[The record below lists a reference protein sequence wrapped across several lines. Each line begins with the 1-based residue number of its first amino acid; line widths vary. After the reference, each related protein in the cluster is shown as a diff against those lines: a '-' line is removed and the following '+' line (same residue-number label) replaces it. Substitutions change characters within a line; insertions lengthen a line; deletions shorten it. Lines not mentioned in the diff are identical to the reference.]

1 MTPAQAAAR
10 AASAEASA
18 WIAKCAPLPAVLD
31 WHRELCGT
39 CTPTRM
45 CTEYAE
51 IISEYGA
58 GLCGTAVF
66 WPDAELIR

>member
-1 MTPAQAAAR
+1 MTPAQAAAK
-10 AASAEASA
+10 AATAEASA
-18 WIAKCAPLPAVLD
+18 WIAQCTPLPAVLD
-31 WHRELCGT
+31 WHRDLCAV

-58 GLCGTAVF
+58 GLHGTAVF
-66 WPDAELIR
+66 WPASG